1 MWEPKLRHDPERQSD
16 VMEDTEGMESNDE
29 LQKVRIGAVEQLGSL
44 PKALKELQE
53 LVPLLSVAY
62 STDGRT
68 FGYEAPL
75 SMPIPVGS
83 YVALSLPNGGE
94 YLGQVVTKEVSVRQ
108 GAEIGLE
115 LDPSLNALLPQ
126 GIHFSSSH
134 TYPLQR
140 RYAHGSGVILGRLGN
155 DGYVPT
161 TSEDSFQSADLSP
174 AGGGPVTRYLAP
186 EGRATLD
193 VGRALYTDERVRA
206 TLRAE
211 GFDRHTFLCG
221 QSGSGKTFAL
231 GVILERLLL
240 ETDLRILIL
249 DPNSDFVRLDRMRP
263 LADVNRSSSSELS
276 PESYEEILERYRR
289 VGPDLVVVRPD
300 PYAEDPS
307 KLLRIRFSDLERHE
321 QGLVLGM
328 DPLRDRE
335 EFNAY
340 WRAIEGLSGERYSL
354 SEVKEAVVR
363 QFSEEA
369 RQLGL
374 RIENLGV
381 ADWSLWC
388 SANEPSLIDVLEED
402 WRCLVIDSGT
412 LASPAE
418 QSIVAAAV
426 LGHLW
431 RHRHERRPVLIVAD
445 EAHNICPQ
453 EPADNLE
460 AAATGHAIKI
470 AGEGRKFGLY
480 LLVSTQRP
488 GKIHANVL
496 SQCDNLVLMKM
507 NSASDLAHVSQ
518 IFSQAPATFLDQ
530 SPHFAQGECLLAGKM
545 VRNPTFGAFE
555 GRFSEEGGTD
565 VPTSWAAPRTSG
577 ARHRPDGETG
587 PQVRGVP

>member
-1 MWEPKLRHDPERQSD
+1 MEGITSMEPK
-16 VMEDTEGMESNDE
+16 DE
-29 LQKVRIGAVEQLGSL
+29 LQKIRIDAVEQLGAI
-44 PKALKELQE
+44 PRVLKELQE

-75 SMPIPVGS
+75 SMSIPVGS
-83 YVALSLPNGGE
+83 YVALSVHNGGE

-115 LDPSLNALLPQ
+115 LDPSLNALMPEGVNLSPR
-126 GIHFSSSH
+126 H

-140 RYAHGSGVILGRLGN
+140 RYAHGSGVILGRLE
-155 DGYVPT
+155 DGYVST
-161 TSEDSFQSADLSP
+161 TSEDGFQSADLSP
-174 AGGGPVTRYLAP
+174 AGGRLVTQYLAP
-186 EGRATLD
+186 EERATLD
-193 VGRALYTDERVRA
+193 VGRALYTHGPVRA
-206 TLRAE
+206 TLKAK

-240 ETDLRILIL
+240 ETDLKIVIL
-249 DPNSDFVRLDRMRP
+249 DPNSDFARLDRIRP
-263 LADVNRSSSSELS
+263 LDDVNRTSSSELS
-276 PESYEEILERYRR
+276 RESFDEVLERYRR
-289 VGPDLVVVRPD
+289 VASSLRVVRPA

-307 KLLRIRFSDLERHE
+307 RLLRIRFSDLEGHE
-321 QGLVLGM
+321 QGLVLDM

-340 WRAIEGLSGERYSL
+340 WRAIEGLPRERYSL
-354 SEVKEAVVR
+354 SEVKEVIGR

-388 SANEPSLIDVLEED
+388 SADEPSLVDVLEED
-402 WRCLVIDSGT
+402 WRCLVVDSGT

-418 QSIVAAAV
+418 QSIVAIAV

-431 RHRHERRPVLIVAD
+431 RQRHARQPVLIVID

-470 AGEGRKFGLY
+470 AGEGRKYGLY
-480 LLVSTQRP
+480 LLVATQRP

-496 SQCDNLVLMKM
+496 SQCENLILMKM
-507 NSASDLAHVSQ
+507 NSASDLAHISQ
-518 IFSQAPATFLDQ
+518 IFSQAPGTFLDQ

-545 VRNPTFGAFE
+545 VRNPTFGRFE
-555 GRFSEEGGTD
+555 GRYSEEGGTD
-565 VPTSWAAPRTSG
+565 VPTSWATPRE
-577 ARHRPDGETG
+577 H
-587 PQVRGVP
+587 

>member
-1 MWEPKLRHDPERQSD
+1 MQSSDDVQKIRIRAMEELGAIPK
-16 VMEDTEGMESNDE
+16 V
-29 LQKVRIGAVEQLGSL
+29 
-44 PKALKELQE
+44 LKELQE
-53 LVPLLSVAY
+53 LVPLLSAAY

-75 SMPIPVGS
+75 SMSIPVGS
-83 YVALSLPNGGE
+83 YVSLTAQGGGE
-94 YLGQVVTKEVSVRQ
+94 YLGQVVTKAVSVRQ

-115 LDPSLNALLPQ
+115 LDPSLSALLPD
-126 GIHFSSSH
+126 GVSFSSSH

-140 RYAHGSGVILGRLGN
+140 RYAHGSGVILGKLEQGR
-155 DGYVPT
+155 YVPT
-161 TSEDSFQSADLSP
+161 SSEDNFQSADLGQAGESLVAAYL
-174 AGGGPVTRYLAP
+174 AGGV
-186 EGRATLD
+186 RAQLD
-193 VGRALYTDERVRA
+193 VGRALYTEGRVRA
-206 TLRAE
+206 PLKAE

-240 ETDLRILIL
+240 ETELKIVIL
-249 DPNSDFVRLDRMRP
+249 DPNSDFVRLDRVRP
-263 LADVNRSSSSELS
+263 RDEVNRTSSSALS
-276 PESYEEILERYRR
+276 DEGYDALLERYGR
-289 VGPDLVVVRPD
+289 VTPRLRLLRPA

-340 WRAIEGLSGERYSL
+340 WRAIQDLNRDRYSL
-354 SEVKEAVVR
+354 SEVKEVVVR
-363 QFSEEA
+363 RFSEDA
-369 RQLGL
+369 RRLAL
-374 RIENLGV
+374 RIENLGI

-388 SANEPSLIDVLEED
+388 ESDEPSLVDMLEGD
-402 WRCLVIDSGT
+402 WRCLIVDSGT

-418 QSIVAAAV
+418 QSIVAMAV

-431 RHRHERRPVLIVAD
+431 RHRNERQPILIVAD

-460 AAATGHAIKI
+460 AAATSHAIKI

-480 LLVSTQRP
+480 LLVATQRP
-488 GKIHANVL
+488 SKIHANVL
-496 SQCDNLVLMKM
+496 SQCDNLALMRM
-507 NSASDLAHVSQ
+507 NSVSDLAHVSQ
-518 IFSQAPATFLDQ
+518 IFSQAPATFLEQ
-530 SPHFAQGECLLAGKM
+530 SSHFAQGECLLAGKM
-545 VRNPTFGAFE
+545 VRNPTFVAFE

-565 VPTSWAAPRTSG
+565 VPSSWASVDG
-577 ARHRPDGETG
+577 NQLLQSPDGGGSLASRCGG
-587 PQVRGVP
+587 PQ

>member
-1 MWEPKLRHDPERQSD
+1 
-16 VMEDTEGMESNDE
+16 MEGFESMESKDE
-29 LQKVRIGAVEQLGSL
+29 LQKIRIGAVEQLGAL
-44 PKALKELQE
+44 PKVLKELQE

-75 SMPIPVGS
+75 SMSIPVGS

-94 YLGQVVTKEVSVRQ
+94 YLGQLVTKEVSVRQ
-108 GAEIGLE
+108 GAEISLE
-115 LDPSLNALLPQ
+115 LDPSLSALLPQ
-126 GIHFSSSH
+126 GISFSSSH

-140 RYAHGSGVILGRLGN
+140 RYAHGSGVILGKLENG
-155 DGYVPT
+155 GYVPT
-161 TSEDSFQSADLSP
+161 TSADSFQSADLTP
-174 AGGGPVTRYLAP
+174 ASGRLAAQYLSR
-186 EGRATLD
+186 EGRASLD
-193 VGRALYTDERVRA
+193 VGRALYTAEPVPA

-249 DPNSDFVRLDRMRP
+249 DPNSDFVRLDRIRP
-263 LADVNRSSSSELS
+263 LADVNRTRSSELS
-276 PESYEEILERYRR
+276 PESYEELLERYRR
-289 VGPDLVVVRPD
+289 VARDLEVVRPD

-328 DPLRDRE
+328 DPLRDRA

-340 WRAIEGLSGERYSL
+340 WRAIEGLSRERYSL

-381 ADWSLWC
+381 ADWSLWS
-388 SANEPSLIDVLEED
+388 SADEPSLIDVLEED

-431 RHRHERRPVLIVAD
+431 RHRHERRPILIVAD
-445 EAHNICPQ
+445 EAHNICPHD
-453 EPADNLE
+453 PADNLE
-460 AAATGHAIKI
+460 AAATSHAIKI

-488 GKIHANVL
+488 SKIHANVL

-507 NSASDLAHVSQ
+507 NSASDLAHISQ
-518 IFSQAPATFLDQ
+518 IFSQAPATFLNQ

-545 VRNPTFGAFE
+545 VRNPTFGGFE

-565 VPTSWAAPRTSG
+565 VPTSWASPGR
-577 ARHRPDGETG
+577 DQV
-587 PQVRGVP
+587 PQRSDVEPGSQIRDLP

>member
-1 MWEPKLRHDPERQSD
+1 
-16 VMEDTEGMESNDE
+16 MEGIESMESKDE
-29 LQKVRIGAVEQLGSL
+29 LQKIRIGAVEQLGAL
-44 PKALKELQE
+44 PKILKELQE

-75 SMPIPVGS
+75 SMSIPVGS
-83 YVALSLPNGGE
+83 YVALRLQNGGE

-115 LDPSLNALLPQ
+115 LDPSLDALLPQ

-140 RYAHGSGVILGRLGN
+140 RYAHGSGVILGKLEN
-155 DGYVPT
+155 DGYVPA
-161 TSEDSFQSADLSP
+161 TSEDSFQSADLIP
-174 AGGGPVTRYLAP
+174 ASGRLVARYLSR
-186 EGRATLD
+186 EGRASLD
-193 VGRALYTDERVRA
+193 VGRALYTEGRVRA

-240 ETDLRILIL
+240 ETDLKIIIL
-249 DPNSDFVRLDRMRP
+249 DLNSDFVRLDRMRP

-276 PESYEEILERYRR
+276 PKSYEELQERYQR
-289 VGPDLVVVRPD
+289 VAPKLKLVRPA

-321 QGLVLGM
+321 QGLVLDM

-340 WRAIEGLSGERYSL
+340 WRAIEGLFRERYSL
-354 SEVKEAVVR
+354 SEVKEVVVR
-363 QFSEEA
+363 HFSEEA

-388 SANEPSLIDVLEED
+388 SADELSLIDVLEED

-431 RHRHERRPVLIVAD
+431 RHRHERQPILIVAD

-453 EPADNLE
+453 KPTDNLE
-460 AAATGHAIKI
+460 AAATSHAIKI

-488 GKIHANVL
+488 SKIHANVL

-507 NSASDLAHVSQ
+507 NSASDLAHISQ

-530 SPHFAQGECLLAGKM
+530 SPHFVQGECLLAGKM
-545 VRNPTFGAFE
+545 VRNPTFGGFE

-565 VPTSWAAPRTSG
+565 VPTSWATPG
-577 ARHRPDGETG
+577 KNQVLHRSDGESG
-587 PQVRGVP
+587 SQIREVP

>member
-1 MWEPKLRHDPERQSD
+1 
-16 VMEDTEGMESNDE
+16 MEFRDE
-29 LQKVRIGAVEQLGSL
+29 LQKIRIGAVEQLGAL
-44 PKALKELQE
+44 PKILKELQE

-75 SMPIPVGS
+75 SMSIPVGS
-83 YVALSLPNGGE
+83 YVALRLQNGGE

-115 LDPSLNALLPQ
+115 LDPSLNALLPK
-126 GIHFSSSH
+126 GIAFSSSH

-140 RYAHGSGVILGRLGN
+140 RYAHGSGVILGKLEN

-161 TSEDSFQSADLSP
+161 RSEDSFQSADLIP
-174 AGGGPVTRYLAP
+174 ASGRLVAQYLSR

-193 VGRALYTDERVRA
+193 VGRALSIDEGVRA
-206 TLRAE
+206 ALRAE

-240 ETDLRILIL
+240 ETSLRIVVL
-249 DPNSDFVRLDRMRP
+249 DPNSDFVRLDRMRS
-263 LADVNRSSSSELS
+263 LADVNRTSSSELS
-276 PESYEEILERYRR
+276 PESYEELLERYRW
-289 VGPDLVVVRPD
+289 VAPKLKVVRPS

-340 WRAIEGLSGERYSL
+340 WRAIERLSRERYSL
-354 SEVKEAVVR
+354 SEVKESVVR
-363 QFSEEA
+363 QYSEEA
-369 RQLGL
+369 RKLGL

-388 SANEPSLIDVLEED
+388 SADEPSLVDVMEEN
-402 WRCLVIDSGT
+402 WRCLVVDSGR
-412 LASPAE
+412 LASTAE
-418 QSIVAAAV
+418 QSIVAMAV

-431 RHRHERRPVLIVAD
+431 RHRHRRQPILIVAD

-460 AAATGHAIKI
+460 AAATSHSIKI

-480 LLVSTQRP
+480 LLVATQRP
-488 GKIHANVL
+488 SKIHANVL
-496 SQCDNLVLMKM
+496 SQCDNLILMKM
-507 NSASDLAHVSQ
+507 NSASDLAHISQ
-518 IFSQAPATFLDQ
+518 IFSQAPGTFLDQ

-545 VRNPTFGAFE
+545 VQNPTFAGFE
-555 GRFSEEGGTD
+555 RRFSEEGGTD
-565 VPTSWAAPRTSG
+565 VPTAWATPRENQVL
-577 ARHRPDGETG
+577 HRSDGESG
-587 PQVRGVP
+587 SQIHDLP

>member
-1 MWEPKLRHDPERQSD
+1 
-16 VMEDTEGMESNDE
+16 MESRDDV
-29 LQKVRIGAVEQLGSL
+29 KKIRIGAMEQLGAI
-44 PKALKELQE
+44 PKVLKELQE

-75 SMPIPVGS
+75 SMSILVGS
-83 YVALSLPNGGE
+83 YVALAAQGGAE
-94 YLGQVVTKEVSVRQ
+94 YLGQVLTKEVSVRQ

-115 LDPSLNALLPQ
+115 LDPSLSTLLPQ
-126 GIHFSSSH
+126 GIYFSSSH

-140 RYAHGSGVILGRLGN
+140 RNAYGSGVILGKLENG
-155 DGYVPT
+155 GYVPT
-161 TSEDSFQSADLSP
+161 TSEDSFQSADLIP
-174 AGGGPVTRYLAP
+174 AGGHLVARYLSR
-186 EGRATLD
+186 EGRPTLD
-193 VGRALYTDERVRA
+193 VGRALYTDEGVRA
-206 TLRAE
+206 ALRAE

-240 ETDLRILIL
+240 ETDLRIVIL
-249 DPNSDFVRLDRMRP
+249 DPNSDFVRLDRIRS
-263 LADVNRSSSSELS
+263 LADVNRTSSSELS
-276 PESYEEILERYRR
+276 PESYEELLERYRR
-289 VGPDLVVVRPD
+289 VAPNLKVVRPD

-340 WRAIEGLSGERYSL
+340 WRAIEGLSRDRYSL
-354 SEVKEAVVR
+354 SEVKVTVAT

-388 SANEPSLIDVLEED
+388 SADEPSLIDLLEED

-426 LGHLW
+426 LGYLW
-431 RHRHERRPVLIVAD
+431 RHRHERQPILIVAD

-460 AAATGHAIKI
+460 AAATSHAIKI

-480 LLVSTQRP
+480 LLLATQRP
-488 GKIHANVL
+488 SKIHANVL
-496 SQCDNLVLMKM
+496 SQCDNLALMRM
-507 NSASDLAHVSQ
+507 NSVSDLAHVSQ
-518 IFSQAPATFLDQ
+518 IFSQAPATFLEQ
-530 SPHFAQGECLLAGKM
+530 SSHFAQGECLLAGKM
-545 VRNPTFGAFE
+545 VRNPTFVAFE
-555 GRFSEEGGTD
+555 GRLSEEGGTD
-565 VPTSWAAPRTSG
+565 VPSSWASRDENQMLQRS
-577 ARHRPDGETG
+577 DGG
-587 PQVRGVP
+587 HGSPAHGGGLP

>member
-1 MWEPKLRHDPERQSD
+1 
-16 VMEDTEGMESNDE
+16 MESRDDV
-29 LQKVRIGAVEQLGSL
+29 KKIRIGAMEQLGAI
-44 PKALKELQE
+44 PKVLKELQE

-75 SMPIPVGS
+75 SLSIPVGS
-83 YVALSLPNGGE
+83 YVTLTAQGDGQ

-115 LDPSLNALLPQ
+115 LDPSLSALLPE
-126 GIHFSSSH
+126 GVSLSSSH

-140 RYAHGSGVILGRLGN
+140 RYANGSGVILGKMEQGSC
-155 DGYVPT
+155 VPT
-161 TSEDSFQSADLSP
+161 TNEDGFQSADLAP
-174 AGGGPVTRYLAP
+174 AGVDLVAAYLAAQ
-186 EGRATLD
+186 GRAKLD
-193 VGRALYTDERVRA
+193 VGRALYTEALVRVP
-206 TLRAE
+206 LKAE

-240 ETDLRILIL
+240 QTDLKIVIL
-249 DPNSDFVRLDRMRP
+249 DPNSDFVRLDRVRRR
-263 LADVNRSSSSELS
+263 DEVNRTRSSELS
-276 PESYEEILERYRR
+276 PESYERLLERYER
-289 VGPDLVVVRPD
+289 VAPRLRLLRPA

-340 WRAIEGLSGERYSL
+340 WRAIEELNKDRYSL
-354 SEVKEAVVR
+354 SEAKEVVVR
-363 QFSEEA
+363 RFSEDA
-369 RQLGL
+369 RRLGL
-374 RIENLGV
+374 RIENLGI

-388 SANEPSLIDVLEED
+388 ESDEPSLIDMLQED
-402 WRCLVIDSGT
+402 WRCLIVDSGT

-418 QSIVAAAV
+418 QSIVAMAV

-431 RHRHERRPVLIVAD
+431 RRRNERQPILIVAD

-460 AAATGHAIKI
+460 AAATSHAIKI

-480 LLVSTQRP
+480 LLVATQRP
-488 GKIHANVL
+488 SKIHANVI
-496 SQCDNLVLMKM
+496 SQCDNLALMKM
-507 NSASDLAHVSQ
+507 NSTSDLAHISQ
-518 IFSQAPATFLDQ
+518 IFSQAPATFLGQ
-530 SPHFAQGECLLAGKM
+530 SSHFAQGECLLAGKM
-545 VRNPTFGAFE
+545 VRNPTFVAFE
-555 GRFSEEGGTD
+555 GRLSEEGGTD
-565 VPTSWAAPRTSG
+565 VPSSWASVDENQEFETPGG
-577 ARHRPDGETG
+577 AAGRIAQR
-587 PQVRGVP
+587 

>member
-1 MWEPKLRHDPERQSD
+1 
-16 VMEDTEGMESNDE
+16 MEGIESMESKDE
-29 LQKVRIGAVEQLGSL
+29 LQKVRIGAVEQLGAL
-44 PKALKELQE
+44 PKILKELQE
-53 LVPLLSVAY
+53 FVPLLSVAY

-75 SMPIPVGS
+75 SMSIPVGS
-83 YVALSLPNGGE
+83 YVALRLQNGGE

-108 GAEIGLE
+108 GAEIGIE
-115 LDPSLNALLPQ
+115 LDPSLNALLPE
-126 GIHFSSSH
+126 GISFSSSH

-140 RYAHGSGVILGRLGN
+140 RYAHGSGVILGKLDRG
-155 DGYVPT
+155 GYLPT
-161 TSEDSFQSADLSP
+161 TNEDSFQSADLTP
-174 AGGGPVTRYLAP
+174 ASGPLVAQYLAP

-193 VGRALYTDERVRA
+193 IGRTLYTEGHVRA

-211 GFDRHTFLCG
+211 GFGRHTFLCG

-240 ETDLRILIL
+240 ETDLKIIIL
-249 DPNSDFVRLDRMRP
+249 DPNSDFVRLDRIRT
-263 LADVNRSSSSELS
+263 LADVNRTRSSELS
-276 PESYEEILERYRR
+276 PEGYEDLSERFRR
-289 VGPDLVVVRPD
+289 VAPKLKVMRPA
-300 PYAEDPS
+300 PYAEDYS
-307 KLLRIRFSDLERHE
+307 SLLRIRFSDLERHE

-354 SEVKEAVVR
+354 SQVRETVVR
-363 QFSEEA
+363 QFSEET

-388 SANEPSLIDVLEED
+388 SADEPSLVDVLDED

-431 RHRHERRPVLIVAD
+431 RQRHRRQPILIVAD

-460 AAATGHAIKI
+460 AAATSHAIKI

-488 GKIHANVL
+488 SKIHANVL

-507 NSASDLAHVSQ
+507 NSASDLAHISQ
-518 IFSQAPATFLDQ
+518 IFSQAPDTFLDQ
-530 SPHFAQGECLLAGKM
+530 SPHFAQGECLLAGKL
-545 VRNPTFGAFE
+545 VRNPTFGGFE

-565 VPTSWAAPRTSG
+565 VATSWANVGKDQAL
-577 ARHRPDGETG
+577 HRSDGEPG
-587 PQVRGVP
+587 SQIQDLP

>member
-1 MWEPKLRHDPERQSD
+1 
-16 VMEDTEGMESNDE
+16 MEGIESMESKDE
-29 LQKVRIGAVEQLGSL
+29 LQKVRISAVEQLGAL
-44 PKALKELQE
+44 PKILKELQE

-75 SMPIPVGS
+75 SMSIPVGS
-83 YVALSLPNGGE
+83 YVALRLQNGGE

-108 GAEIGLE
+108 GAEIGIE
-115 LDPSLNALLPQ
+115 LDPSLNALLPE
-126 GIHFSSSH
+126 GISFSSSH

-140 RYAHGSGVILGRLGN
+140 RYAHGSGVILGKLDRG
-155 DGYVPT
+155 GYLPT
-161 TSEDSFQSADLSP
+161 TNEDSFQSVDLTP
-174 AGGGPVTRYLAP
+174 ASGPLVARYLAP

-193 VGRALYTDERVRA
+193 IGRTLYTEGHVRA

-240 ETDLRILIL
+240 ETDLKIIIL
-249 DPNSDFVRLDRMRP
+249 DPNSDFVRLDRIRT
-263 LADVNRSSSSELS
+263 LADVNRTRSSELS
-276 PESYEEILERYRR
+276 PEGYEDLSERFRR
-289 VGPDLVVVRPD
+289 VAPKLKVMRPA
-300 PYAEDPS
+300 PYAEDYS
-307 KLLRIRFSDLERHE
+307 SLLRIRFSDLERHE

-354 SEVKEAVVR
+354 SQVRETVVR
-363 QFSEEA
+363 QFSEET

-388 SANEPSLIDVLEED
+388 SADEPSLVDVLDED

-431 RHRHERRPVLIVAD
+431 RQRHRRQPILIVAD

-460 AAATGHAIKI
+460 AAATSHAIKI
-470 AGEGRKFGLY
+470 AGESRKFGLY

-488 GKIHANVL
+488 SKIHANVL

-507 NSASDLAHVSQ
+507 NSASDLAHISQ

-530 SPHFAQGECLLAGKM
+530 SPHFVQGECLLAGKM
-545 VRNPTFGAFE
+545 VRNPTFGGFE

-565 VPTSWAAPRTSG
+565 VPTSWATPG
-577 ARHRPDGETG
+577 KNQVLHRSDGESG
-587 PQVRGVP
+587 SQIREVP

>member
-1 MWEPKLRHDPERQSD
+1 
-16 VMEDTEGMESNDE
+16 MESKDE
-29 LQKVRIGAVEQLGSL
+29 LRKIRIGAVEQLGAL
-44 PKALKELQE
+44 PKVLKELQE
-53 LVPLLSVAY
+53 FVPLLSVAY

-75 SMPIPVGS
+75 SMSIPVGS
-83 YVALSLPNGGE
+83 YVALRLQNGGE

-108 GAEIGLE
+108 GVEIGLE

-126 GIHFSSSH
+126 GISFSSSH

-140 RYAHGSGVILGRLGN
+140 RYAHGSGVILGKLEN

-161 TSEDSFQSADLSP
+161 TSEDSFQSAELSP
-174 AGGGPVTRYLAP
+174 AGGRLVAQYLAP
-186 EGRATLD
+186 VGRALLD

-206 TLRAE
+206 ALRAE

-240 ETDLRILIL
+240 ETDLRILVL

-276 PESYEEILERYRR
+276 PESYEDLLERYRR
-289 VGPDLVVVRPD
+289 VAPNLKVVRPD

-307 KLLRIRFSDLERHE
+307 KLLRVRFSDLERHE

-340 WRAIEGLSGERYSL
+340 WRAIEGLSGEKYSL

-388 SANEPSLIDVLEED
+388 SADEPSLIDVLEED
-402 WRCLVIDSGT
+402 WRCLIIDSGT

-431 RHRHERRPVLIVAD
+431 RHRHRRQPILIVAD

-460 AAATGHAIKI
+460 AAATSHAIKI

-488 GKIHANVL
+488 SKIHTNVL

-507 NSASDLAHVSQ
+507 NSASDLAHISQ

-545 VRNPTFGAFE
+545 VRNPTFGGFE

-565 VPTSWAAPRTSG
+565 VPTSWATAG
-577 ARHRPDGETG
+577 KNQVLHRSDGEPG
-587 PQVRGVP
+587 SQIQDLP

>member
-1 MWEPKLRHDPERQSD
+1 
-16 VMEDTEGMESNDE
+16 MEGISGMESRDDV
-29 LQKVRIGAVEQLGSL
+29 KKIRIGAMEQLGAI
-44 PKALKELQE
+44 PKVLKELQE

-75 SMPIPVGS
+75 SLSIPVGS
-83 YVALSLPNGGE
+83 YVTLTAQGDGQ

-115 LDPSLNALLPQ
+115 LDPSLSALLPE
-126 GIHFSSSH
+126 GVSLSSSH

-140 RYAHGSGVILGRLGN
+140 RYANGSGVILGKMEQGSC
-155 DGYVPT
+155 VPT
-161 TSEDSFQSADLSP
+161 TNEDGFQSADLAP
-174 AGGGPVTRYLAP
+174 AGVDLVAAYLAAQ
-186 EGRATLD
+186 GRAKLD
-193 VGRALYTDERVRA
+193 VGRALYTEALVRVP
-206 TLRAE
+206 LKAE

-240 ETDLRILIL
+240 QTDLKIVIL
-249 DPNSDFVRLDRMRP
+249 DPNSDFVRLDRVRRR
-263 LADVNRSSSSELS
+263 DEVNRTRSSELS
-276 PESYEEILERYRR
+276 PESYERLLERYER
-289 VGPDLVVVRPD
+289 VAPRLRLLRPA

-340 WRAIEGLSGERYSL
+340 WRAIEELNKDRYSL
-354 SEVKEAVVR
+354 SEAKEVVVR
-363 QFSEEA
+363 RFSEDA
-369 RQLGL
+369 RRLGL
-374 RIENLGV
+374 RIENLGI

-388 SANEPSLIDVLEED
+388 ESDEPSLIDMLQED
-402 WRCLVIDSGT
+402 WRCLIVDSGT

-418 QSIVAAAV
+418 QSIVAMAV

-431 RHRHERRPVLIVAD
+431 RRRNERQPILIVAD

-460 AAATGHAIKI
+460 AAATSHAIKI

-480 LLVSTQRP
+480 LLVATQRP
-488 GKIHANVL
+488 SKIHANVI
-496 SQCDNLVLMKM
+496 SQCDNLALMKM
-507 NSASDLAHVSQ
+507 NSTSDLAHISQ
-518 IFSQAPATFLDQ
+518 IFSQAPATFLGQ
-530 SPHFAQGECLLAGKM
+530 SSHFAQGECLLAGKM
-545 VRNPTFGAFE
+545 VRNPTFVAFE
-555 GRFSEEGGTD
+555 GRLSEEGGTD
-565 VPTSWAAPRTSG
+565 VPSSWASVDENQEFETPGGGHGSNRTEI
-577 ARHRPDGETG
+577 AHQD
-587 PQVRGVP
+587 

>member
-1 MWEPKLRHDPERQSD
+1 VFERVSGMGSSD
-16 VMEDTEGMESNDE
+16 DV
-29 LQKVRIGAVEQLGSL
+29 KKIRISAMEQLGAM
-44 PKALKELQE
+44 PKVLKELQE

-75 SMPIPVGS
+75 SMSIPVGS
-83 YVALSLPNGGE
+83 YVSLTAEGGGE

-115 LDPSLNALLPQ
+115 LDPGLSALLPE
-126 GIHFSSSH
+126 GISFSSTH

-140 RYAHGSGVILGRLGN
+140 RYAQGSGVILGKLEN
-155 DGYVPT
+155 DRYAPT
-161 TSEDSFQSADLSP
+161 TNEDGFQSADLAP
-174 AGGGPVTRYLAP
+174 AGESLVAAYLAA
-186 EGRATLD
+186 ERGTKLD
-193 VGRALYTDERVRA
+193 VARALYTGGRVRVPLKA
-206 TLRAE
+206 D

-240 ETDLRILIL
+240 ETELKIVIL
-249 DPNSDFVRLDRMRP
+249 DPNSDFVRLDRVRP
-263 LADVNRSSSSELS
+263 RDDVNRTSSSALS
-276 PESYEEILERYRR
+276 PEGYDELLELYGR
-289 VGPDLVVVRPD
+289 VAPRVRLLRPA
-300 PYAEDPS
+300 PYADDPS

-340 WRAIEGLSGERYSL
+340 WRAIEDLARDRYSL
-354 SEVKEAVVR
+354 SEVKEVVVR
-363 QFSEEA
+363 RFSEDA
-369 RQLGL
+369 RRLGL
-374 RIENLGV
+374 RIENLGI
-381 ADWSLWC
+381 AEWDLWC
-388 SANEPSLIDVLEED
+388 GADESSLIDMLEGD
-402 WRCLVIDSGT
+402 WRCLIVDSGT

-418 QSIVAAAV
+418 QSIVAMAV

-431 RHRHERRPVLIVAD
+431 RHRNERQPILIVAD

-460 AAATGHAIKI
+460 GAATSHAIKI

-480 LLVSTQRP
+480 LLVATQRP
-488 GKIHANVL
+488 SKIHANVL
-496 SQCDNLVLMKM
+496 SQCDNLILMRM
-507 NSASDLAHVSQ
+507 NSVSDLAHVSQ
-518 IFSQAPATFLDQ
+518 IFSQAPTSFLDQ

-545 VRNPTFGAFE
+545 VPNPTFGGFE
-555 GRFSEEGGTD
+555 GRITEEGGTD
-565 VPTSWAAPRTSG
+565 IPSSWANP
-577 ARHRPDGETG
+577 GES
-587 PQVRGVP
+587 

>member
-1 MWEPKLRHDPERQSD
+1 
-16 VMEDTEGMESNDE
+16 
-29 LQKVRIGAVEQLGSL
+29 
-44 PKALKELQE
+44 
-53 LVPLLSVAY
+53 
-62 STDGRT
+62 
-68 FGYEAPL
+68 
-75 SMPIPVGS
+75 
-83 YVALSLPNGGE
+83 
-94 YLGQVVTKEVSVRQ
+94 
-108 GAEIGLE
+108 
-115 LDPSLNALLPQ
+115 
-126 GIHFSSSH
+126 
-134 TYPLQR
+134 
-140 RYAHGSGVILGRLGN
+140 
-155 DGYVPT
+155 
-161 TSEDSFQSADLSP
+161 
-174 AGGGPVTRYLAP
+174 
-186 EGRATLD
+186 
-193 VGRALYTDERVRA
+193 
-206 TLRAE
+206 
-211 GFDRHTFLCG
+211 
-221 QSGSGKTFAL
+221 
-231 GVILERLLL
+231 
-240 ETDLRILIL
+240 
-249 DPNSDFVRLDRMRP
+249 
-263 LADVNRSSSSELS
+263 VNRTTSSELS
-276 PESYEEILERYRR
+276 QESYDELSERFRR
-289 VGPDLVVVRPD
+289 VAPKLKVVRPA

-340 WRAIEGLSGERYSL
+340 WRAIEGLSRERYSL
-354 SEVKEAVVR
+354 SEVRETVVR

-388 SANEPSLIDVLEED
+388 SADEPSLIDVLEED

-431 RHRHERRPVLIVAD
+431 RHRHERKPVLIVAD

-460 AAATGHAIKI
+460 AAATSHAIKI

-480 LLVSTQRP
+480 LLVATQRP

-496 SQCDNLVLMKM
+496 SQCDNLMLMKM

-518 IFSQAPATFLDQ
+518 IFSQAPVTFLDQ

-545 VRNPTFGAFE
+545 VRNPTFGSFE

-565 VPTSWAAPRTSG
+565 VPTSWAIREHGSQPG
-577 ARHRPDGETG
+577 DLP
-587 PQVRGVP
+587 

>member
-1 MWEPKLRHDPERQSD
+1 MPEKMGGHPKQSG
-16 VMEDTEGMESNDE
+16 VTEGISSMESEDN
-29 LQKVRIGAVEQLGSL
+29 LQKIRLGAVEQLGAL
-44 PKALKELQE
+44 PKVLKDLQE
-53 LVPLLSVAY
+53 LVPLLAVAY

-68 FGYEAPL
+68 FGYEGPL
-75 SMPIPVGS
+75 SMPIPIGS
-83 YVALSLPNGGE
+83 YVALSVQNGGE
-94 YLGQVVTKEVSVRQ
+94 YLGQVVTKEVSIRQ

-115 LDPSLNALLPQ
+115 LDPSLNALLPK
-126 GIHFSSSH
+126 GINFSSTH

-140 RYAHGSGVILGRLGN
+140 RYAHGSGVILGRL
-155 DGYVPT
+155 DGGRYVPT
-161 TSEDSFQSADLSP
+161 TSEDGFQSADLSP
-174 AGGGPVTRYLAP
+174 AGGHMITQFLSP

-193 VGRALYTDERVRA
+193 IGRALYTGGRVRV

-240 ETDLRILIL
+240 ETDLKIIVL

-263 LADVNRSSSSELS
+263 LADINRTRSSELS
-276 PESYEEILERYRR
+276 PDSYEELLKRYRR
-289 VGPDLVVVRPD
+289 IAPEIRIVRPA
-300 PYAEDPS
+300 PYAEDS
-307 KLLRIRFSDLERHE
+307 SNLLRIRFSDLERHE
-321 QGLVLGM
+321 QGLVLRM

-335 EFNAY
+335 EYNAY
-340 WRAIEGLSGERYSL
+340 WRAIEGLSRERYSL

-388 SANEPSLIDVLEED
+388 SADEPSLVDVLEED

-418 QSIVAAAV
+418 QSIVATAV

-431 RHRHERRPVLIVAD
+431 RHRHRRQPILIVAD

-460 AAATGHAIKI
+460 AAATSHAIKI

-488 GKIHANVL
+488 SKIHANVL
-496 SQCDNLVLMKM
+496 SQCDNLVLMRM
-507 NSASDLAHVSQ
+507 NSASDLAHISQ
-518 IFSQAPATFLDQ
+518 IFSQAPSTFLDQ
-530 SPHFAQGECLLAGKM
+530 SSHFAQGECLLAGKM
-545 VRNPTFGAFE
+545 VRNPTFGGFE

-565 VPTSWAAPRTSG
+565 VPTSWATAGKNQVLHRSG
-577 ARHRPDGETG
+577 GESASQIHDL
-587 PQVRGVP
+587 P

>member
-1 MWEPKLRHDPERQSD
+1 
-16 VMEDTEGMESNDE
+16 MEGITSMESKDE
-29 LQKVRIGAVEQLGSL
+29 LQKIRIDAVEQLGSI
-44 PKALKELQE
+44 PRVLKELQE

-83 YVALSLPNGGE
+83 YVALSVQNGGE
-94 YLGQVVTKEVSVRQ
+94 YLGQLVTKEVSVRQ

-115 LDPSLNALLPQ
+115 LDPSLSALLPK
-126 GIHFSSSH
+126 GISFSSSH

-140 RYAHGSGVILGRLGN
+140 RYAHGSGVILGRL
-155 DGYVPT
+155 DGGRYVPT
-161 TSEDSFQSADLSP
+161 TSEDGFQSADLTP
-174 AGGGPVTRYLAP
+174 ASGHLVAQYLAP
-186 EGRATLD
+186 EGRATLN
-193 VGRALYTDERVRA
+193 VGRALYTEGGVRA
-206 TLRAE
+206 LVGAE

-231 GVILERLLL
+231 GVLLERLLL
-240 ETDLRILIL
+240 ETDLRIVIL
-249 DPNSDFVRLDRMRP
+249 DPNSDFVRLDRLRP
-263 LADVNRSSSSELS
+263 LADVNRTTSSELS
-276 PESYEEILERYRR
+276 PESYEALVDLFRR
-289 VGPDLVVVRPD
+289 VAPKLKVLRPD
-300 PYAEDPS
+300 PYAEEPS

-340 WRAIEGLSGERYSL
+340 WRAIEGLSKVRYSL
-354 SEVKEAVVR
+354 SEVKEAVMR
-363 QFSEEA
+363 QFSAEA

-388 SANEPSLIDVLEED
+388 SADEPSLIDVLDED
-402 WRCLVIDSGT
+402 WRCLIIDSGT

-418 QSIVAAAV
+418 QSIVAASV

-431 RHRHERRPVLIVAD
+431 RHRHERQPILIVAD

-453 EPADNLE
+453 EPVDNLE
-460 AAATGHAIKI
+460 TAATSHAIKI

-488 GKIHANVL
+488 SKIHANVL

-507 NSASDLAHVSQ
+507 NSASDLEHISQ

-545 VRNPTFGAFE
+545 VRNPTFGGFE

-565 VPTSWAAPRTSG
+565 VPTSWAGPGRNQVPQRS
-577 ARHRPDGETG
+577 DGEPG
-587 PQVRGVP
+587 SQIRDLP

>member
-1 MWEPKLRHDPERQSD
+1 
-16 VMEDTEGMESNDE
+16 MEGFESMESKDD
-29 LQKVRIGAVEQLGSL
+29 LQKIRISAVEQLGAL
-44 PKALKELQE
+44 PKVLKELQE
-53 LVPLLSVAY
+53 LVPLLCVAY

-75 SMPIPVGS
+75 SMSIPVGS
-83 YVALSLPNGGE
+83 YVALSLQNGGE

-108 GAEIGLE
+108 GVEIGLE
-115 LDPSLNALLPQ
+115 LDPSLSALLPQ
-126 GIHFSSSH
+126 GISFSSSH

-140 RYAHGSGVILGRLGN
+140 RYAHGSGIILGKLENG
-155 DGYVPT
+155 GYITT
-161 TSEDSFQSADLSP
+161 TSADSFQSADLTP
-174 AGGGPVTRYLAP
+174 ASGRLAAQYLSR
-186 EGRATLD
+186 EGRASLD
-193 VGRALYTDERVRA
+193 VGRALYTAERVPA

-249 DPNSDFVRLDRMRP
+249 DPNSDFVRLDRIRP
-263 LADVNRSSSSELS
+263 LADVNRTRSSELS
-276 PESYEEILERYRR
+276 PESYEELLERYRR
-289 VGPDLVVVRPD
+289 VARDLEVVRPD

-328 DPLRDRE
+328 DPLRDRA

-340 WRAIEGLSGERYSL
+340 WRAIEGLSRERYSL

-388 SANEPSLIDVLEED
+388 SADEPSLIDVLEED

-412 LASPAE
+412 LDSPAE

-431 RHRHERRPVLIVAD
+431 RHRHERRPILVVAD

-460 AAATGHAIKI
+460 AAATSHAIKI

-488 GKIHANVL
+488 SKIHANVL

-507 NSASDLAHVSQ
+507 NSASDLAHISQ

-545 VRNPTFGAFE
+545 VRNPTFGGFE

-565 VPTSWAAPRTSG
+565 VPTSWASPGR
-577 ARHRPDGETG
+577 DQV
-587 PQVRGVP
+587 PQRSDVEPG

>member
-1 MWEPKLRHDPERQSD
+1 
-16 VMEDTEGMESNDE
+16 MEGIESMESKDE
-29 LQKVRIGAVEQLGSL
+29 LQKVRISAVEQLGAL
-44 PKALKELQE
+44 PKILKELQE

-75 SMPIPVGS
+75 SMSIPVGS
-83 YVALSLPNGGE
+83 YVALRLQNGGE

-108 GAEIGLE
+108 GAEIGIE
-115 LDPSLNALLPQ
+115 LDPSLNALLPE
-126 GIHFSSSH
+126 GISFSSSH

-140 RYAHGSGVILGRLGN
+140 RYAHGSGVILGKLDRG
-155 DGYVPT
+155 GYLPT
-161 TSEDSFQSADLSP
+161 TNEDSFQSADLTP
-174 AGGGPVTRYLAP
+174 ASGPLVAQYLAP

-193 VGRALYTDERVRA
+193 IGRTLYTEGHVRA

-240 ETDLRILIL
+240 ETDLKIIIL
-249 DPNSDFVRLDRMRP
+249 DPNSDFVRLDRIRT
-263 LADVNRSSSSELS
+263 LADVNRTRSSELS
-276 PESYEEILERYRR
+276 PEGYEDLSERFRR
-289 VGPDLVVVRPD
+289 VAPKLKVMRPA
-300 PYAEDPS
+300 PYAEDYS
-307 KLLRIRFSDLERHE
+307 SLLRIRFSDLERHE

-354 SEVKEAVVR
+354 SQVRETVVR
-363 QFSEEA
+363 QFSEET

-388 SANEPSLIDVLEED
+388 SADEPSLVDVLDED

-431 RHRHERRPVLIVAD
+431 RQRHRRQPILIVAD

-460 AAATGHAIKI
+460 AAATSHAIKI

-488 GKIHANVL
+488 SKIHANVL

-507 NSASDLAHVSQ
+507 NSASDLAHISQ

-530 SPHFAQGECLLAGKM
+530 SPHFAQGESLLAGKL
-545 VRNPTFGAFE
+545 VRNPTFGGFE

-565 VPTSWAAPRTSG
+565 VATSWANVGKDQAL
-577 ARHRPDGETG
+577 HRSDGEPG
-587 PQVRGVP
+587 SQIQDLP

>member
-1 MWEPKLRHDPERQSD
+1 
-16 VMEDTEGMESNDE
+16 MEGIESMESKDE
-29 LQKVRIGAVEQLGSL
+29 LQKVRISAVEQLGAL
-44 PKALKELQE
+44 PKILKELQE

-75 SMPIPVGS
+75 SMSIPVGS
-83 YVALSLPNGGE
+83 YVALRLQNGGE

-108 GAEIGLE
+108 GAEIGIE
-115 LDPSLNALLPQ
+115 LDPSLNALLPE
-126 GIHFSSSH
+126 GISFSSSH

-140 RYAHGSGVILGRLGN
+140 RYAHGSGVILGKLDRG
-155 DGYVPT
+155 GYLPT
-161 TSEDSFQSADLSP
+161 TNEDSFQSADLTP
-174 AGGGPVTRYLAP
+174 ASGPLVAQYLAP

-193 VGRALYTDERVRA
+193 IGRTLYTEGHVRA

-240 ETDLRILIL
+240 ETDLKIIIL
-249 DPNSDFVRLDRMRP
+249 DPNSDFVRLDRIRT
-263 LADVNRSSSSELS
+263 LADVNRTRSSELS
-276 PESYEEILERYRR
+276 PEGYEDLSERFRR
-289 VGPDLVVVRPD
+289 VAPKLKVMRPA
-300 PYAEDPS
+300 PYAEDYS
-307 KLLRIRFSDLERHE
+307 SLLRIRFSDLERHE

-354 SEVKEAVVR
+354 SQVRETVVR
-363 QFSEEA
+363 QFSEET

-388 SANEPSLIDVLEED
+388 SADEPSLVDVLDED

-431 RHRHERRPVLIVAD
+431 RQRHRRQPILIVAD

-460 AAATGHAIKI
+460 AAATSHAIKI

-488 GKIHANVL
+488 SKIHANVL

-507 NSASDLAHVSQ
+507 NSASDLAHISQ

-530 SPHFAQGECLLAGKM
+530 SPHFVQGECLLAGKM
-545 VRNPTFGAFE
+545 VRNPTFGGFE

-565 VPTSWAAPRTSG
+565 VPTSWATPG
-577 ARHRPDGETG
+577 KNQVLHRSDGESG
-587 PQVRGVP
+587 SQIREVP

>member
-1 MWEPKLRHDPERQSD
+1 
-16 VMEDTEGMESNDE
+16 MEGIESMESKDE
-29 LQKVRIGAVEQLGSL
+29 LQKIRIGAVEQLGAL
-44 PKALKELQE
+44 PKILKELQE

-75 SMPIPVGS
+75 SMSIPVGS
-83 YVALSLPNGGE
+83 YVALRLQNGGE

-108 GAEIGLE
+108 GAEIGIE
-115 LDPSLNALLPQ
+115 LDPSLNALLPE
-126 GIHFSSSH
+126 GISFSSSH

-140 RYAHGSGVILGRLGN
+140 RYAHGSGVILGKLDRG
-155 DGYVPT
+155 GYLPT
-161 TSEDSFQSADLSP
+161 TNEDSFQSADLTP
-174 AGGGPVTRYLAP
+174 ASGPLVARYLAP

-193 VGRALYTDERVRA
+193 IGRTLYTEGHVRA

-240 ETDLRILIL
+240 ETDLKIIIL
-249 DPNSDFVRLDRMRP
+249 DPNSDFVRLDRIRT
-263 LADVNRSSSSELS
+263 LADVNRTRSSELS
-276 PESYEEILERYRR
+276 PEGYEDLSERFRR
-289 VGPDLVVVRPD
+289 VAPKLKVMRPA
-300 PYAEDPS
+300 PYAEDYS
-307 KLLRIRFSDLERHE
+307 SLLRIRFSDLERHE

-354 SEVKEAVVR
+354 SQVRETVVR
-363 QFSEEA
+363 QFSEET

-388 SANEPSLIDVLEED
+388 SADEPSLVDVLDED

-431 RHRHERRPVLIVAD
+431 RQRHRRQPILIVAD

-460 AAATGHAIKI
+460 AAATSHAIKI

-488 GKIHANVL
+488 SKIHANVL

-507 NSASDLAHVSQ
+507 NSASDLAHISQ

-530 SPHFAQGECLLAGKM
+530 SPHFAQGESLLAGKL
-545 VRNPTFGAFE
+545 VRNPTFGGFE

-565 VPTSWAAPRTSG
+565 VATSWANVGKDQAL
-577 ARHRPDGETG
+577 HRSDGEPG
-587 PQVRGVP
+587 SQIQDLP

>member
-1 MWEPKLRHDPERQSD
+1 
-16 VMEDTEGMESNDE
+16 
-29 LQKVRIGAVEQLGSL
+29 
-44 PKALKELQE
+44 
-53 LVPLLSVAY
+53 
-62 STDGRT
+62 
-68 FGYEAPL
+68 
-75 SMPIPVGS
+75 
-83 YVALSLPNGGE
+83 
-94 YLGQVVTKEVSVRQ
+94 
-108 GAEIGLE
+108 
-115 LDPSLNALLPQ
+115 
-126 GIHFSSSH
+126 
-134 TYPLQR
+134 
-140 RYAHGSGVILGRLGN
+140 
-155 DGYVPT
+155 
-161 TSEDSFQSADLSP
+161 
-174 AGGGPVTRYLAP
+174 
-186 EGRATLD
+186 
-193 VGRALYTDERVRA
+193 
-206 TLRAE
+206 
-211 GFDRHTFLCG
+211 
-221 QSGSGKTFAL
+221 
-231 GVILERLLL
+231 VILERLLL

-249 DPNSDFVRLDRMRP
+249 DPNSDFVRLDRIRP
-263 LADVNRSSSSELS
+263 LADVNRTRSSELS
-276 PESYEEILERYRR
+276 PESYDELLERYRR
-289 VGPDLVVVRPD
+289 VARDLEVVRPD

-328 DPLRDRE
+328 DPLRDRA

-340 WRAIEGLSGERYSL
+340 WRAIEGLSRERYSL

-388 SANEPSLIDVLEED
+388 SADEPSLIDVLEED

-431 RHRHERRPVLIVAD
+431 RHRHERRPILIVAD
-445 EAHNICPQ
+445 EAHNICPHD
-453 EPADNLE
+453 PADNLE
-460 AAATGHAIKI
+460 AAATSHAIKI

-488 GKIHANVL
+488 SKIHANVL

-507 NSASDLAHVSQ
+507 NSASDLAHISQ
-518 IFSQAPATFLDQ
+518 IFSQAPATFLNQ

-545 VRNPTFGAFE
+545 VRNPTFGGFE

-565 VPTSWAAPRTSG
+565 VPTSWASPGR
-577 ARHRPDGETG
+577 DQV
-587 PQVRGVP
+587 PQRSDVEPGSQIRDLP

>member
-1 MWEPKLRHDPERQSD
+1 MPEKMGGHPKQSG
-16 VMEDTEGMESNDE
+16 VTEGISSMESEDN
-29 LQKVRIGAVEQLGSL
+29 LQKIRLGAVEQLGAL
-44 PKALKELQE
+44 PKVLKDLQE
-53 LVPLLSVAY
+53 LVPLLAVAY

-68 FGYEAPL
+68 FGYEGPL
-75 SMPIPVGS
+75 SMPIPIGS
-83 YVALSLPNGGE
+83 YVALSVQNGGE
-94 YLGQVVTKEVSVRQ
+94 YLGQVVTKEVSIRQ

-115 LDPSLNALLPQ
+115 LDPSLNALLPK
-126 GIHFSSSH
+126 GINFSSTH

-140 RYAHGSGVILGRLGN
+140 RYAHGSGVILGRL
-155 DGYVPT
+155 DGGRYVPT
-161 TSEDSFQSADLSP
+161 TSEDGFQSADLSP
-174 AGGGPVTRYLAP
+174 AGGHMITQFLSP

-193 VGRALYTDERVRA
+193 IGRALYTGERVRV

-240 ETDLRILIL
+240 ETDLKIIVL

-263 LADVNRSSSSELS
+263 LADVNRTRSSELS
-276 PESYEEILERYRR
+276 PDSYEELLKRYRR
-289 VGPDLVVVRPD
+289 IAPEIRIVRPA
-300 PYAEDPS
+300 PYAEDS
-307 KLLRIRFSDLERHE
+307 SNLLRIRFSDLERHE
-321 QGLVLGM
+321 QGLVLRM

-335 EFNAY
+335 EYNAY
-340 WRAIEGLSGERYSL
+340 WRAIEGLSSERHSL
-354 SEVKEAVVR
+354 SEMKEVVVR
-363 QFSEEA
+363 QFSEET
-369 RQLGL
+369 RKLGL

-388 SANEPSLIDVLEED
+388 SADEPSLVDVLEEN

-431 RHRHERRPVLIVAD
+431 RHRHRRQPILIVAD

-460 AAATGHAIKI
+460 AAATSHAIKI

-488 GKIHANVL
+488 SKIHANVL
-496 SQCDNLVLMKM
+496 SQCDNLVLMRM
-507 NSASDLAHVSQ
+507 NSASDLAHISQ

-530 SPHFAQGECLLAGKM
+530 SSHFAQGECLLAGKM
-545 VRNPTFGAFE
+545 VRNPTFGGFE

-565 VPTSWAAPRTSG
+565 VPTSWATAGKNQVLHRSG
-577 ARHRPDGETG
+577 GESASQIHDL
-587 PQVRGVP
+587 P

>member
-1 MWEPKLRHDPERQSD
+1 
-16 VMEDTEGMESNDE
+16 MESRDDV
-29 LQKVRIGAVEQLGSL
+29 KKIRIGAMEQLGAI
-44 PKALKELQE
+44 PKVLKELQE

-75 SMPIPVGS
+75 SMSILVGS
-83 YVALSLPNGGE
+83 YVALAAQGGAE

-115 LDPSLNALLPQ
+115 LDPSLSALLPE
-126 GIHFSSSH
+126 GISFSSSH

-140 RYAHGSGVILGRLGN
+140 RYAHGSGVILGKLEN
-155 DGYVPT
+155 DRYVPT
-161 TSEDSFQSADLSP
+161 TNEDGFQSADLAP
-174 AGGGPVTRYLAP
+174 AGESLVAAYLAA
-186 EGRATLD
+186 EGRAKLD
-193 VGRALYTDERVRA
+193 VGRALYTEGGVRVP
-206 TLRAE
+206 LKAE

-240 ETDLRILIL
+240 ETELKIIIL
-249 DPNSDFVRLDRMRP
+249 DPNSDFVRLDRVRP
-263 LADVNRSSSSELS
+263 RDEVNRTSSSVLS
-276 PESYEEILERYRR
+276 PEGYEKLLERYGW
-289 VGPDLVVVRPD
+289 VAPKLSLLRPA

-340 WRAIEGLSGERYSL
+340 WRAIERLSGERYSL
-354 SEVKEAVVR
+354 SEVKEFVGR

-388 SANEPSLIDVLEED
+388 SAGEPSLVDVLEEN
-402 WRCLVIDSGT
+402 WRCLIIDSGT

-418 QSIVAAAV
+418 QSIVAMAV

-431 RHRHERRPVLIVAD
+431 RQRHARQPVLIVID
-445 EAHNICPQ
+445 EAHNVCPQ

-460 AAATGHAIKI
+460 AAVTSHAIKI

-480 LLVSTQRP
+480 LLVATQRP
-488 GKIHANVL
+488 SKIHTNVL
-496 SQCDNLVLMKM
+496 SQCENLMLMKM
-507 NSASDLAHVSQ
+507 NSASDLAHISQ
-518 IFSQAPATFLDQ
+518 IFSQAPGTFLDQ
-530 SPHFAQGECLLAGKM
+530 SPYFAQGECLLAGKM
-545 VRNPTFGAFE
+545 VQNPTFAGFE
-555 GRFSEEGGTD
+555 RRFSEEGGTD
-565 VPTSWAAPRTSG
+565 VTTSWANVGKDQAL
-577 ARHRPDGETG
+577 HRSDGESG
-587 PQVRGVP
+587 SQIREVP

>member
-1 MWEPKLRHDPERQSD
+1 MQSSDDVQKIRIRAMEELGAIPK
-16 VMEDTEGMESNDE
+16 V
-29 LQKVRIGAVEQLGSL
+29 
-44 PKALKELQE
+44 LKELQE
-53 LVPLLSVAY
+53 LVPLLSAAY

-75 SMPIPVGS
+75 SMSIPVGS
-83 YVALSLPNGGE
+83 YVSLTAQGGGE
-94 YLGQVVTKEVSVRQ
+94 YLGQVVTKAVSVRQ

-115 LDPSLNALLPQ
+115 LDPSLSALLPD
-126 GIHFSSSH
+126 GVSFSSSH

-140 RYAHGSGVILGRLGN
+140 RYAHGSGVILGKLEQGR
-155 DGYVPT
+155 YVPT
-161 TSEDSFQSADLSP
+161 SSEDNFQSADLAQAGESLVAAYL
-174 AGGGPVTRYLAP
+174 AGGV
-186 EGRATLD
+186 RAQLD
-193 VGRALYTDERVRA
+193 VGRALYTEGRVRA
-206 TLRAE
+206 PLKAE

-240 ETDLRILIL
+240 ETELKIVIL
-249 DPNSDFVRLDRMRP
+249 DPNSDFVRLDRVRP
-263 LADVNRSSSSELS
+263 RDEVNRTSSSALS
-276 PESYEEILERYRR
+276 DEGYDALLERYGR
-289 VGPDLVVVRPD
+289 VTPRLRLLRPA

-340 WRAIEGLSGERYSL
+340 WRAIQDLNRDRYSL
-354 SEVKEAVVR
+354 SEVKEVVVR
-363 QFSEEA
+363 RFSEDA
-369 RQLGL
+369 RRLAL
-374 RIENLGV
+374 RIENLGI

-388 SANEPSLIDVLEED
+388 ESDEPSLVDMLEGD
-402 WRCLVIDSGT
+402 WRCLIVDSGT

-418 QSIVAAAV
+418 QSIVAMAV

-431 RHRHERRPVLIVAD
+431 RHRNERQPILIVAD

-460 AAATGHAIKI
+460 AAATSHAIKI

-480 LLVSTQRP
+480 LLVATQRP
-488 GKIHANVL
+488 SKIHANVL
-496 SQCDNLVLMKM
+496 SQCDNLALMRM
-507 NSASDLAHVSQ
+507 NSVSDLAHVSQ
-518 IFSQAPATFLDQ
+518 IFSQAPATFLEQ
-530 SPHFAQGECLLAGKM
+530 SSHFAQGECLLAGKM
-545 VRNPTFGAFE
+545 VRNPTFVAFE

-565 VPTSWAAPRTSG
+565 VPSSWASVDG
-577 ARHRPDGETG
+577 NQLLQSPDGGGSLASRGGG
-587 PQVRGVP
+587 PQ

>member
-1 MWEPKLRHDPERQSD
+1 
-16 VMEDTEGMESNDE
+16 MEGIESMESKDE
-29 LQKVRIGAVEQLGSL
+29 LQKVRISAVEQLGAL
-44 PKALKELQE
+44 PKILKELQE

-75 SMPIPVGS
+75 SMSIPVGS
-83 YVALSLPNGGE
+83 YVALRLQNGGE

-108 GAEIGLE
+108 GAEIGIE
-115 LDPSLNALLPQ
+115 LDPSLNALLPE
-126 GIHFSSSH
+126 GISFSSSH

-140 RYAHGSGVILGRLGN
+140 RYAHGSGVILGKLDRG
-155 DGYVPT
+155 GYLPT
-161 TSEDSFQSADLSP
+161 TNEDSFQSADLTP
-174 AGGGPVTRYLAP
+174 ASGPLVAQYLAP

-193 VGRALYTDERVRA
+193 IGRTLYTEGHVRA

-240 ETDLRILIL
+240 ETDLKIIIL
-249 DPNSDFVRLDRMRP
+249 DPNSDFVRLDRIRT
-263 LADVNRSSSSELS
+263 LADVNRTRSSELS
-276 PESYEEILERYRR
+276 PEGYEDLSERFRR
-289 VGPDLVVVRPD
+289 VAPKLKVMRPA
-300 PYAEDPS
+300 PYAEDYS
-307 KLLRIRFSDLERHE
+307 SLLRIRFSDLERHE

-354 SEVKEAVVR
+354 SQVRETVVR
-363 QFSEEA
+363 QFSEET

-388 SANEPSLIDVLEED
+388 SADEPSLVDVLDED

-431 RHRHERRPVLIVAD
+431 RQRHRRQPILIVAD

-460 AAATGHAIKI
+460 AAATSHAIKI

-488 GKIHANVL
+488 SKIHANVL
-496 SQCDNLVLMKM
+496 SQCDNLVLMRM
-507 NSASDLAHVSQ
+507 NSASDLAHISQ

-530 SPHFAQGECLLAGKM
+530 SSHFAQGECLLAGKM
-545 VRNPTFGAFE
+545 VRNPTFGGFE

-565 VPTSWAAPRTSG
+565 VPTSWATAGKNQVLHRSG
-577 ARHRPDGETG
+577 GESASQIHDL
-587 PQVRGVP
+587 P

>member
-1 MWEPKLRHDPERQSD
+1 
-16 VMEDTEGMESNDE
+16 MEGITSMESKDE
-29 LQKVRIGAVEQLGSL
+29 LQKIRIDAVEQLGSI
-44 PKALKELQE
+44 PRVLKELQE

-83 YVALSLPNGGE
+83 YVALSVQNGGE
-94 YLGQVVTKEVSVRQ
+94 YLGQLVTKEVSIRQ

-115 LDPSLNALLPQ
+115 LDPSLSALLPK
-126 GIHFSSSH
+126 GISFSSSH

-140 RYAHGSGVILGRLGN
+140 RYAYGSGVILGRL
-155 DGYVPT
+155 DGGRHVPT
-161 TSEDSFQSADLSP
+161 TSEDGFQSADLTP
-174 AGGGPVTRYLAP
+174 ASGHLVAQYLAP
-186 EGRATLD
+186 EGRTTLD
-193 VGRALYTDERVRA
+193 VGRALYTEGGVRA
-206 TLRAE
+206 LVGAE

-240 ETDLRILIL
+240 ETDLRIVIL
-249 DPNSDFVRLDRMRP
+249 DPNSDFVRLDRLRP
-263 LADVNRSSSSELS
+263 LADVNRTTSSELS
-276 PESYEEILERYRR
+276 PESYEALVDLFRR
-289 VGPDLVVVRPD
+289 VAPKLKVLRPD
-300 PYAEDPS
+300 PYAEEPS

-340 WRAIEGLSGERYSL
+340 WRAIEGLSKVRYSL
-354 SEVKEAVVR
+354 SEVKEAVMR
-363 QFSEEA
+363 QFSAEA

-388 SANEPSLIDVLEED
+388 SADEPSLIDVLDED
-402 WRCLVIDSGT
+402 WRCLIIDSGT

-418 QSIVAAAV
+418 QSIVAASV

-431 RHRHERRPVLIVAD
+431 RHRHERQPILIVAD

-453 EPADNLE
+453 EPVDNLE
-460 AAATGHAIKI
+460 TAATSHAIKI

-480 LLVSTQRP
+480 LLVATQRP
-488 GKIHANVL
+488 SKIHANVL

-507 NSASDLAHVSQ
+507 NSASDLEHISQ

-545 VRNPTFGAFE
+545 VRNPTFGGFE

-565 VPTSWAAPRTSG
+565 VPTSWASPGRDQVPQRS
-577 ARHRPDGETG
+577 DGEPG
-587 PQVRGVP
+587 SQIRDLP